1 MPSIVDGFCQLPSPA
16 SVAAS
21 VVTSTCFLARTAVQ
35 ASPAAKHEDEQN
47 DSMLATIPDGPR
59 GVIFPEQMH
68 QVASIGEEEEVSF
81 VMGL

>member
-1 MPSIVDGFCQLPSPA
+1 
-16 SVAAS
+16 
-21 VVTSTCFLARTAVQ
+21 
-35 ASPAAKHEDEQN
+35 
-47 DSMLATIPDGPR
+47 MLATIPDGPR